1 MALITKVF
9 SIANISIQASAD
21 TVEKRIRGL
30 NGVRSVSVILSSNT
44 MNVEFDPD
52 ILDEKLI
59 IQTVRSCG
67 YEAYTKEIPAQSDEA
82 ETDEETVLFSR
93 ELLLSAVCVPALFIL
108 YFVPHSFWIA
118 LLISL
123 AAGALNFSLIRESVK
138 ELFGQLRPG
147 AALIRLSAYL
157 ITLIAGVVYGLSGQ
171 KDGVM
176 FLFSSCAI
184 LFFSAFEKRLI
195 EISRF
200 QASKPVSEIRG
211 SLPKTASVYQDRH
224 ETIAKADEIQE
235 NQIIMVRPG
244 DVIAADGRVV
254 RGFATMNES
263 ALTGNETPVEKSE
276 GSYVYANSTCLSG
289 SVEVRAERTGSA
301 TAMMRLASLAE
312 KTAYDNSFQSPF
324 KSFSRYLM
332 VYILIAAFIA
342 GGGWLFSGKNPVF
355 ALNVLIGVLCSASL
369 RTLALSSENE
379 VMSAAGEAMSN
390 HVIFRSVEALEMAG
404 KTDYAVIEQSGA
416 LCETDLSVTDF
427 ICAEGM
433 SRGRLEYIAY
443 ALESRNDRPFA
454 RAITRYLRSQRMD
467 ATDLN
472 EFTQLS
478 RKGRHALQSLSS
490 YKALSF
496 EEILEQNISHAE
508 WEDTILSLINE
519 GKRVLIFTENERII
533 GVIAAIRPLIPGVP
547 EAVTALEDSGV
558 EVYVLADGSE
568 EEAAVLTEKLGIENI
583 LVHYAKDDTERLLA
597 KLDQPDTLTA
607 YISRN
612 PENTSQEDVDI
623 SVAIGTGAEPDT
635 PEAGIL
641 LTRNRLSDFLYAFN
655 LSKLLN
661 ERIARKQMSILI
673 YHAIAVLLFG
683 FIMPAMF
690 TFPLPPVFALLCAC
704 GALYAVIGTKK
715 EFR

>member
-1 MALITKVF
+1 MALISKTF

-21 TVEKRIRGL
+21 TVEKRVSGL
-30 NGVRSVSVILSSNT
+30 HGVRSVSVVLSSNT

-52 ILDEKLI
+52 ILDEKII

-67 YEAYTKEIPAQSDEA
+67 YEAYTKEIPAQS
-82 ETDEETVLFSR
+82 EETAEETPALYSR
-93 ELLLSAVCVPALFIL
+93 PLLLTAACAAALFIL
-108 YFVPHSFWIA
+108 YFVPLSFVPAVI
-118 LLISL
+118 IS
-123 AAGALNFSLIRESVK
+123 AAAFALNFSLISESFR
-138 ELFGQLRPG
+138 ELFEKKLPG
-147 AALIRLSAYL
+147 AASIRLSAYL
-157 ITLIAGVVYGLSGQ
+157 ITLAAGVIYGLMNRS
-171 KDGVM
+171 DGVM
-176 FLFSSCAI
+176 FLFSSCAV
-184 LFFSAFEKRLI
+184 LLFSAFEKRLI
-195 EISRF
+195 EVSRHK
-200 QASKPVSEIRG
+200 ASRPVIEIRS
-211 SLPKTASVYQDRH
+211 SLPKTASVYQNRH
-224 ETIAKADEIQE
+224 ETIAKIDEIQE

-263 ALTGNETPVEKSE
+263 ALTGMDTPVEKSE

-289 SVEVRAERTGSA
+289 SVEIRAEKTGSA

-332 VYILIAAFIA
+332 IYIIIAALIAAS
-342 GGGWLFSGKNPVF
+342 GWLFSGRDPVF
-355 ALNVLIGVLCSASL
+355 ALNVLIGVLCCASL

-379 VMSAAGEAMSN
+379 VMRAAGEAMSN
-390 HVIFRSVEALEMAG
+390 HVIFRSVEALEIAG

-416 LCETDLSVTDF
+416 LCEGDLSVSDF

-454 RAITRYLRSQRMD
+454 KAITRYLRAQRMD

-490 YKALSF
+490 YKAYTF
-496 EEILEQNISHAE
+496 EEILEHEIEHSE
-508 WEDTILSLINE
+508 WEETILSLIRQ
-519 GKRVLIFTENERII
+519 GKRVLIFTENDLII
-533 GVIAAIRPLIPGVP
+533 GVIAAVRPLIPGASD
-547 EAVTALEDSGV
+547 AVKALEEAGV
-558 EVYVLADGSE
+558 EVYVLADGRE
-568 EEAAVLTEKLGIENI
+568 EEAIVLAEKLGIENV
-583 LVHYAKDDTERLLA
+583 LVHYAKEDVERLLA
-597 KLDQPDTLTA
+597 KLDHEDTLSA

-612 PENTSQEDVDI
+612 PGNTSQEDVDI
-623 SVAIGTGAEPDT
+623 TVAIGTGAEPEA

-683 FIMPAMF
+683 FILPAMF
-690 TFPLPPVFALLCAC
+690 AFPLPPICALLTSCA
-704 GALYAVIGTKK
+704 ALYAVTGTKK